1 MHPAEVVVWFK
12 KLAKLLGEVFREGK
26 ELLQLAWQENKP
38 MTQVRG
44 ILEGTSL
51 IPIPAWE

>member
-26 ELLQLAWQENKP
+26 KLLQLAWQENKP